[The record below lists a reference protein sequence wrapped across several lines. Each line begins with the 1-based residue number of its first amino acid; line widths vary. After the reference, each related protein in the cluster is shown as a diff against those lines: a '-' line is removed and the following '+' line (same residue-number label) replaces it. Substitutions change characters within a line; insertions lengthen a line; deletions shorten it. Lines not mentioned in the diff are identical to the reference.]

1 LKIVT
6 FTGNNQEEVLTTEE
20 FRTLF
25 EKYFDEIRRYIYYR
39 GGDADLA
46 EDIAQ
51 QTFLKVWEKQQIIL
65 PGQQRALL
73 YKIAGDEFV
82 THFRKTKVEEAFRN
96 NFTLHLTSAPPD
108 EEMEYRETAEKYEKA
123 LKQMK
128 ENQRVVFLMSRK
140 EELKYHEI
148 AARLNIS
155 QKAVEKRMKGALEI
169 LKKELK
175 TG

>member
-1 LKIVT
+1 M
-6 FTGNNQEEVLTTEE
+6 LTTEE
-20 FRTLF
+20 FRALF

-46 EDIAQ
+46 EDITQ
-51 QTFLKVWEKQQIIL
+51 QTFLKMWEKQQIIL

-73 YKIAGDEFV
+73 YKIAGDEFIS
-82 THFRKTKVEEAFRN
+82 HFRRSKVEEAFRS
-96 NFTLHLTSAPPD
+96 NFTFQLTSAPPD
-108 EEMEYRETAEKYEKA
+108 EQMEYQETAGRYEKA
-123 LKQMK
+123 LKLMK

-169 LKKELK
+169 LKKELRNE
-175 TG
+175 